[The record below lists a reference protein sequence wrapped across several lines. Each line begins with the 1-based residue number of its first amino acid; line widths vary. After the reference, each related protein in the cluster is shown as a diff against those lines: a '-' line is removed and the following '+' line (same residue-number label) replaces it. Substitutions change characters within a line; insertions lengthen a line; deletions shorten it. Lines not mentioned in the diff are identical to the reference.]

1 VIANIDNQNKP
12 YCRSCAEEI
21 KRSLKLRAVGK
32 MIFSTFVSDD
42 NAK

>member
-1 VIANIDNQNKP
+1 VIANFEDQNKP

-21 KRSLKLRAVGK
+21 KRSLKLRAIGK
-32 MIFSTFVSDD
+32 MVFSTFISDD